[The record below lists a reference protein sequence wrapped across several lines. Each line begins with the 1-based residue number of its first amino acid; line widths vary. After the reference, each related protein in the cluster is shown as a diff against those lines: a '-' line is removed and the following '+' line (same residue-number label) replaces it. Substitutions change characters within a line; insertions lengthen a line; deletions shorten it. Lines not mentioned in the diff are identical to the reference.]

1 MSKRKCSEIV
11 LCVTCKNNYNK
22 KIFVIDNH
30 IYFYI
35 KIDDENMK
43 IFANY
48 VNELITTYNFDDKEI
63 YIHINSAGGYLN
75 ILMEYVEIFDIQV
88 SNNPIKF
95 ISIVEH
101 NVNNCAIIFAALCH
115 NRVFNKNAK
124 MIMHKLTDNY
134 WYFFKQCNNNSN
146 DITVFRNDLI
156 NILVRCSKDKL
167 DRERAERIIDNGG
180 EWNCKKCKKLGLIDI
195 IV

>member
-1 MSKRKCSEIV
+1 MSKRKCNEMMIC
-11 LCVTCKNNYNK
+11 LPCKSIYNK

-30 IYFYI
+30 IYFYSI
-35 KIDDENMK
+35 IDDENMK
-43 IFANY
+43 IFGDY
-48 VNELITTYNFDDKEI
+48 VNELITTYNFDDREI
-63 YIHINSAGGYLN
+63 YIHINSVGGYLN
-75 ILMEYVEIFDIQV
+75 VLMKYVEIFNIQI
-88 SNNPIKF
+88 SNNPIKL
-95 ISIVEH
+95 ISIIEH
-101 NVNNCAIIFAALCH
+101 NVNNCAIIFAGLCD

-167 DRERAERIIDNGG
+167 DRERAEKIIDNGG